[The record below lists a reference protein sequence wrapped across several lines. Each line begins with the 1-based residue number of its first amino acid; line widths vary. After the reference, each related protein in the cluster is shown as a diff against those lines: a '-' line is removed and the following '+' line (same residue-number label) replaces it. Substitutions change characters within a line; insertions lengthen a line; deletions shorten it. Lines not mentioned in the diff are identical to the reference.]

1 MELDS
6 KIKVKKIFDV
16 FSDVEEVKKY
26 YGKKVYCADF
36 IENFSNLKL
45 YTDRKIL
52 KMFFPQECKPFLC
65 SGKQHRYVLPC
76 EFVEQEKSYR
86 PYTLNEFLD
95 KYTVCAN
102 IRIRQR
108 DRTYQYFGKLIGYG
122 FPTDPNTGKQNGDND
137 AIVCIGGYSFKL
149 TELFTDYEQ
158 YDNMKDIWVPCG
170 VEVEE

>member
-1 MELDS
+1 MELDKRIT
-6 KIKVKKIFDV
+6 KIAIIYDCFDCKDARASIGEKGYFSHYYHC
-16 FSDVEEVKKY
+16 FSDLSECRFGVLQDVIDGEHPY
-26 YGKKVYCADF
+26 DNGKNQYDF
-36 IENFSNLKL
+36 
-45 YTDRKIL
+45 
-52 KMFFPQECKPFLC
+52 FLPERYIIN
-65 SGKQHRYVLPC
+65 SEKQ
-76 EFVEQEKSYR
+76 FR